1 MRFFI
6 DSGAYL
12 FVESEKDVL
21 AFEISMCDSILV
33 QVSNCSRYVLEKLSA
48 SRLTEL
54 SLGHDIVKEVTA
66 TV

>member
-1 MRFFI
+1 MSFFI

-12 FVESEKDVL
+12 LVESEKDVL

-33 QVSNCSRYVLEKLSA
+33 QVSNCTRYVLEKFSA
-48 SRLTEL
+48 SVLTEL